1 MSLPEFLFDRLRAD
15 IRQQMDGVLALSG
28 QLSRHRLTADAEA
41 CVQSVADAAL
51 TVRRLLDAVL
61 DLRNLDSAGVS
72 YAPQPIQLRET
83 MDEVHERWRR
93 KARALGMT
101 LLVSY
106 DGDPEAA
113 AMADPQRLMQLFDGF
128 IGEAMAAQSRGAV
141 EASLSVETTPDDVRI
156 IGRVRGS
163 RDAGWD
169 GHDDAARFQAVDAR
183 LGLEVAVDVLL
194 ARRILSDLHGSRRV
208 ESNAGA
214 SDTVVFEVTLAPV
227 PSSAAQTPSA
237 APGARPIHVLVVDDN
252 ATNRM
257 VAQSLVEMFDCT
269 SEAAEDG
276 EEAVEA
282 VRNGRFDLIL
292 MDIKMP
298 RMDGVAAT
306 HAIRALPNPV
316 GATPIIAL
324 TANADPEDAAG
335 YLAAGMNGVVEKPMK
350 PEQLLAALQQ
360 ALSDGAEAAAA

>member
-1 MSLPEFLFDRLRAD
+1 MPLPDFLFDRLRAD
-15 IRQQMDGVLALSG
+15 VRQQMDGVLALSG
-28 QLSRHRLTADAEA
+28 QLTRHRLTADAEA

-51 TVRRLLDAVL
+51 TVRRMLDAVL
-61 DLRNLDSAGVS
+61 DLRSLDGSGVTYS
-72 YAPQPIQLRET
+72 PQPIQLRET

-128 IGEAMAAQSRGAV
+128 IGEAMAAQARGAV
-141 EASLSVETTPDDVRI
+141 EASLSVRSTLEAIQI

-169 GHDDAARFQAVDAR
+169 GFDADARFQAVDAR
-183 LGLEVAVDVLL
+183 LGLEVALDVLL
-194 ARRILSDLHGSRRV
+194 ARQILADLGGERRV
-208 ESNAGA
+208 ETNAGA
-214 SDTVVFEVTLAPV
+214 SDTVLFELSLPPVAATAQPV
-227 PSSAAQTPSA
+227 PSAVA
-237 APGARPIHVLVVDDN
+237 GARPIHVLVVDDN

-306 HAIRALPNPV
+306 HAIRALP
-316 GATPIIAL
+316 GALGAIPIIAL
-324 TANADPEDAAG
+324 TANADPDDAAG

-360 ALSDGAEAAAA
+360 ALEGDTKAAAA

>member
-28 QLSRHRLTADAEA
+28 QLNRHRLSPDAEA
-41 CVQSVADAAL
+41 CVQSVADSAL

-61 DLRNLDSAGVS
+61 DLRNPDGAGMS
-72 YAPQPIQLRET
+72 YSPQPLQMREV
-83 MDEVHERWRR
+83 MDEVQERWRR
-93 KARALGMT
+93 KAQALGMT

-128 IGEAMAAQSRGAV
+128 VGEAMAAQARGAV
-141 EASLSVETTPDDVRI
+141 EASLTVETTSADVRLV
-156 IGRVRGS
+156 GRVRGS

-169 GHDDAARFQAVDAR
+169 GHDDETRFQAVDAR

-194 ARRILSDLHGSRRV
+194 ARRILSELQGTRRV
-208 ESNAGA
+208 ETNAGA
-214 SDTVVFEVTLAPV
+214 SDTVVFEVNLMPV
-227 PSSAAQTPSA
+227 AADTAQSPSA
-237 APGARPIHVLVVDDN
+237 GGRARQVHVLVVDDN

-276 EEAVEA
+276 EEAVHA
-282 VRNGRFDLIL
+282 VRDGRFDLIL

-306 HAIRALPNPV
+306 RAIRALPNPV

-360 ALSDGAEAAAA
+360 ALSDGDKAAAA

>member
-28 QLSRHRLTADAEA
+28 QLSRHRLSADADA

-61 DLRNLDSAGVS
+61 DLQNRDSASLS
-72 YAPQPIQLRET
+72 YAAQPLQLRET
-83 MDEVHERWRR
+83 MDEVQERWRR
-93 KARALGMT
+93 KAQGLGMT

-113 AMADPQRLMQLFDGF
+113 AMADPQRLMQLFDGV
-128 IGEAMAAQSRGAV
+128 IGEAMAAQSRGAI
-141 EASLSVETTPDDVRI
+141 EASLSVEATSEEVQVV
-156 IGRVRGS
+156 GRVRGS

-183 LGLEVAVDVLL
+183 LGLEAAIDVLL
-194 ARRILSDLHGSRRV
+194 ARRILADMHGSRRV

-214 SDTVVFEVTLAPV
+214 SDTVVFEITLAPV
-227 PSSAAQTPSA
+227 TAAAAQGPSA
-237 APGARPIHVLVVDDN
+237 STGARPIHVLVVDDN

-276 EEAVEA
+276 DEALDA

-306 HAIRALPNPV
+306 RAIRALPGPV
-316 GATPIIAL
+316 SAPPIIAL

>member
-28 QLSRHRLTADAEA
+28 QLNRHRLSPDAEA
-41 CVQSVADAAL
+41 CVHSVADAAL

-61 DLRNLDSAGVS
+61 DLRSPSGSDIA
-72 YAPQPIQLRET
+72 YFPQPLRLRET
-83 MDEVHERWRR
+83 MDEVQERWQR
-93 KARALGMT
+93 KAQALGMT

-141 EASLSVETTPDDVRI
+141 EASLSVETTTDAVRI
-156 IGRVRGS
+156 VGRVRGS

-169 GHDDAARFQAVDAR
+169 RYDDEARFQAVDAR
-183 LGLEVAVDVLL
+183 LGLEVAFDVLL
-194 ARRILSDLHGSRRV
+194 ARRILSDLLGSRRV

-214 SDTVVFEVTLAPV
+214 SDTVLFEIELPPV
-227 PSSAAQTPSA
+227 VAAATQTPSA
-237 APGARPIHVLVVDDN
+237 ASPSRAVHVLVVDDN

-276 EEAVEA
+276 DEALEFVQ
-282 VRNGRFDLIL
+282 NGRFDLIL

-306 HAIRALPNPV
+306 RAIRALPGPV
-316 GATPIIAL
+316 GMTPIIAL

-360 ALSDGAEAAAA
+360 ALSGSPQAAAA